1 MSLSNE
7 EVLEKKTKKR
17 FKNRYDQRNGNGDQ
31 MIIINDNVDPQTGV
45 SGGWAGQ
52 EGQTKIQW
60 EIPIENRCRRH
71 DHFFYWKYENSDHN
85 YDGDDHYDDSY

>member
-7 EVLEKKTKKR
+7 EVSEKKTKKR
-17 FKNRYDQRNGNGDQ
+17 FKIDMIRAMATVTK

-52 EGQTKIQW
+52 EGETKIQ
-60 EIPIENRCRRH
+60 IQ
-71 DHFFYWKYENSDHN
+71 
-85 YDGDDHYDDSY
+85 